1 MTARVSGRS
10 ESCDSA
16 RRFCRTDLVDDTG
29 TYTGTGSYEVTRDFV
44 VIKILDCASARWNI
58 FSAKHCL
65 WRSSRIHRTVVTS
78 GHPGCESAVLT
89 TEPP

>member
-44 VIKILDCASARWNI
+44 VIKYSTAQARDGIYSVLNTASG
-58 FSAKHCL
+58 
-65 WRSSRIHRTVVTS
+65 
-78 GHPGCESAVLT
+78 GHPGFI
-89 TEPP
+89 EP

>member
-29 TYTGTGSYEVTRDFV
+29 TGSYEVTRDFV
-44 VIKILDCASARWNI
+44 VIKYSTAQARDGIYSVLNTASG
-58 FSAKHCL
+58 
-65 WRSSRIHRTVVTS
+65 
-78 GHPGCESAVLT
+78 GHPGFIEA
-89 TEPP
+89 